1 MGSQVTWRLGT
12 YSPSKARLGNPMLYV
27 CQGTPASSG
36 MLPCWW
42 LSVWEFLGIHISWY
56 YWYSYGVTLPFSFF
70 HPSSNSTIGVS
81 TSVQFLGISI
91 CNWIIQLL
99 FGPLGGQK
107 MLGSCLSAHHCI
119 SNNVSSLSRPLRG
132 IPSWVFT
139 GPPFPSSL
147 LHFCTFT
154 QEQFW
159 VRNFNC
165 VLVTPSL
172 YLKPCLSTGGGCFL
186 SSLSPLLSISLIP
199 ESLNSK
205 VHGTF

>member
-1 MGSQVTWRLGT
+1 MGSLF
-12 YSPSKARLGNPMLYV
+12 PS
-27 CQGTPASSG
+27 ASSI
-36 MLPCWW
+36 LP
-42 LSVWEFLGIHISWY
+42 LIHHRGLDFSPISRY
-56 YWYSYGVTLPFSFF
+56 KYL
-70 HPSSNSTIGVS
+70 
-81 TSVQFLGISI
+81 
-91 CNWIIQLL
+91 QLNHSAA
-99 FGPLGGQK
+99 FWASRRPK
-107 MLGSCLSAHHCI
+107 NARHTCLSAHHCI

-172 YLKPCLSTGGGCFL
+172 YLKPCLSTGGGRFL
-186 SSLSPLLSISLIP
+186 SSLSPLLSISIIP

>member
-42 LSVWEFLGIHISWY
+42 LSVWELLGIHISWY

-70 HPSSNSTIGVS
+70 HPSSNSTIGAS

-107 MLGSCLSAHHCI
+107 MLGTPVCQHTIASVIMSVLWS
-119 SNNVSSLSRPLRG
+119 
-132 IPSWVFT
+132 
-139 GPPFPSSL
+139 GPWEEFQVGSL
-147 LHFCTFT
+147 LDHLSLHLFSIFVLLHRNNSGSEILTL
-154 QEQFW
+154 FW
-159 VRNFNC
+159 
-165 VLVTPSL
+165 
-172 YLKPCLSTGGGCFL
+172 
-186 SSLSPLLSISLIP
+186 
-199 ESLNSK
+199 
-205 VHGTF
+205 

>member
-1 MGSQVTWRLGT
+1 
-12 YSPSKARLGNPMLYV
+12 
-27 CQGTPASSG
+27 
-36 MLPCWW
+36 
-42 LSVWEFLGIHISWY
+42 
-56 YWYSYGVTLPFSFF
+56 
-70 HPSSNSTIGVS
+70 
-81 TSVQFLGISI
+81 
-91 CNWIIQLL
+91 
-99 FGPLGGQK
+99 

-119 SNNVSSLSRPLRG
+119 SNNVSSLIRPLRG

-172 YLKPCLSTGGGCFL
+172 YLKPCLSTGGGRFL
-186 SSLSPLLSISLIP
+186 SSLSPLLSISIIP

-205 VHGTF
+205 VHGTFQRSMVPQPHPETCIFPLILLPLWASFLSQLTDPLPISVPSPHSHPGSSFPLTPMIIFFTLKCY